1 MNKYSEISNFWEII
15 NYNYDQIR
23 YAEVKASI
31 VISIYSLFFSIA
43 YTIDILDDENSY
55 ALDMNN
61 IVHVVSLFFL
71 LPGFFFT
78 IRALIFCIKCFLP
91 RLDISTQTSP
101 LFFGDIGTRYKDFDS
116 YYKTL
121 DNLMDNKEEYHKHL
135 AQMIYVTGHIAFAK
149 FSNVNK
155 GIKALLRSLLCY
167 IIFLILVFAIF

>member
-1 MNKYSEISNFWEII
+1 
-15 NYNYDQIR
+15 
-23 YAEVKASI
+23 
-31 VISIYSLFFSIA
+31 
-43 YTIDILDDENSY
+43 
-55 ALDMNN
+55 MNN

-91 RLDISTQTSP
+91 RLDISTQKSP
-101 LFFGDIGTRYKDFDS
+101 LFFGDIGTGYKDFDS

>member
-1 MNKYSEISNFWEII
+1 MNKYTEISNYWEII

-43 YTIDILDDENSY
+43 YTIDILDDDNSY
-55 ALDMNN
+55 ALDMDN
-61 IVHVVSLFFL
+61 IVHVIALLFL

-78 IRALIFCIKCFLP
+78 LRALVFCIKCFLP
-91 RLDISTQTSP
+91 RLNISTKKSP
-101 LFFGDIGTRYKDFDS
+101 LFFGDIGTGYDNFDT
-116 YYKTL
+116 YYKSL
-121 DNLMDNKEEYHKHL
+121 DDLMDNKEEYHKHL
-135 AQMIYVTGHIAFAK
+135 TQMIYVTGHIAFAK

-167 IIFLILVFAIF
+167 IIFLILVFALF

>member
-78 IRALIFCIKCFLP
+78 IRASEFEF
-91 RLDISTQTSP
+91 
-101 LFFGDIGTRYKDFDS
+101 
-116 YYKTL
+116 
-121 DNLMDNKEEYHKHL
+121 
-135 AQMIYVTGHIAFAK
+135 
-149 FSNVNK
+149 
-155 GIKALLRSLLCY
+155 
-167 IIFLILVFAIF
+167 FLIP